1 MNQFTLLALL
11 ACAFTAYSLTPCED
25 FCQGTILGLTPYCYC
40 NENFLKFNRT
50 CFQKCIANCK
60 AKPSYTGCIPSD
72 GIPNA
77 QLWICCIKKVDW
89 QTNLKAV
96 SMLFY
101 ITLGLLTLLVF
112 GLFKYY
118 QWTARY
124 PKGPFPMPLIGNL
137 LQINLK
143 AMYKDFDR
151 LGKLYNGM
159 YTVFSPMPFVQI
171 TDYELLKET
180 FVDKGDDLSG
190 RPEQEALQELL
201 GFGPNAGVINS
212 NGDNWREQRRAA
224 ISIMRDFGM
233 GKGLMEAQ
241 VRSSVADYIAHIESI
256 ENKDRTSLRWPIQV
270 MVANVIN
277 EILFAYRYKYESCQ
291 PLMDYVHGFEK
302 MIEEMMKHPGFL
314 LAIFFPKLLDLPLIG
329 DLAAGKVI
337 RAQQKLNEYIIANV
351 DGILAK
357 YNVDDEPTCFVHAYK
372 QRMEQGGNAFLESD
386 EDRLR
391 QEILA
396 VVGKDR
402 LPEMADQT
410 KMPYARACVLE
421 VQRRGNILQTNVQR
435 VTLRDVQVRGQTIPK
450 GTWVNGDIHY
460 LMANDPLFE
469 NPDEFRPERYLQEDG
484 VTLKKD
490 LVDHTV
496 PFSIGK
502 RACAG
507 EGIARVELFL
517 GLTAT
522 FQHFRISACEGD
534 EIDLERPQS
543 AILVPKEQNI
553 RIEKVL

>member
-1 MNQFTLLALL
+1 MLLYIALGLLAL
-11 ACAFTAYSLTPCED
+11 
-25 FCQGTILGLTPYCYC
+25 
-40 NENFLKFNRT
+40 
-50 CFQKCIANCK
+50 
-60 AKPSYTGCIPSD
+60 
-72 GIPNA
+72 
-77 QLWICCIKKVDW
+77 
-89 QTNLKAV
+89 AV
-96 SMLFY
+96 FA
-101 ITLGLLTLLVF
+101 
-112 GLFKYY
+112 YY
-118 QWTARY
+118 QWTARF
-124 PKGPFPMPLIGNL
+124 PVGPRPLPFIGNL

-143 AMYKDFDR
+143 SMYKDLDR
-151 LGKLYNGM
+151 LGKRYHGM
-159 YTVFSPMPFVQI
+159 YTVFTPMPFVQI
-171 TDYELLKET
+171 TDFDLLKET
-180 FVDKGDDLSG
+180 FVDQGEDFAG

-212 NGDNWREQRRAA
+212 TGENWREQRRAA

-241 VRSSVADYIAHIESI
+241 VRSSIADYIAHIESI
-256 ENKDRTSLRWPIQV
+256 ENKERTSLRWPIQV

-277 EILFAYRYKYESCQ
+277 EIIFAYRYKYESCK

-314 LAIFFPKLLDLPLIG
+314 LAMFFPKLLELPLLG
-329 DLAAGKVI
+329 ELAAGKVI
-337 RAQQKLNEYIIANV
+337 RAQQKLNAYVIENV
-351 DGILAK
+351 DAVLAK
-357 YNVDDEPTCFVHAYK
+357 YNVEDEPTCFVHAYK
-372 QRMEQGGNAFLESD
+372 QRMEQGGNAFLDGQRGERVWEMKRRQPVFRTQIAGMETTTTTLRWAILFLAKHQD
-386 EDRLR
+386 KQDRLR
-391 QEILA
+391 KEILD

-421 VQRRGNILQTNVQR
+421 VQRRANILQTNLLR
-435 VTLRDVQVRGQTIPK
+435 VTLRDVHVRGQTIPK

-460 LMANDPLFE
+460 LMANDPIFE
-469 NPDEFRPERYLQEDG
+469 DPDAFRPERYLQEDG
-484 VTLKKD
+484 ITLNKD

-522 FQHFRISACEGD
+522 FQHFRISSCEGE

-543 AILVPKEQNI
+543 TILVPKEQHI
-553 RIEKVL
+553 RIEKLL